1 MKFKNLKIGTK
12 LSMQVL
18 LILTVVLVGCFAF
31 VISMTAADSQTN
43 ANNQLKSLAE
53 KDAAIIE
60 TNLAVALDTARTVA
74 QSMQGF
80 DEIDAQSRRDMYNN
94 ILKSVLKDN
103 SDFLGAWTCWEPNAL
118 DNMDAKYINKDSS
131 DETGRFIP
139 YWQRVKD
146 DIVLTPLV
154 EYQNEG
160 AGDYYL
166 LAKNSGQET
175 ILEPFEYEINGQNIL
190 MTTVAVPI
198 HDSDGE
204 VVGVSGIDIALSD
217 LQSIE
222 FDKGEYESAYTYVL
236 SNAGQYVIHPNET
249 VLGTYLKDR
258 EMVSVAQ
265 ITSAIAEGKHYTY
278 DSISQETGQMVTRVM
293 VPINIG
299 NTTTPWSVGIAVE
312 TEEIMAPTRQL
323 TFMLIGILVG
333 LLVIISV
340 SLIIIIKR
348 TITKPLKETA
358 NFAKDLASGNLD
370 KDVVIRTNDEIGQL
384 MSTLDNQVRQAFKN
398 IEQARVIA
406 DKQAQY
412 QSNEVEKLVVNLER
426 LSRGELLCDIS
437 VDEPDEDTKE
447 LYKVYDA
454 IAGNLRNAI
463 SAING
468 YIREISYVLGE
479 MAEGNLDVGITTEY
493 KGDFIALKES
503 INGIAAS
510 LNDVMSDIN
519 IAAQQ
524 VASGTSQVSD
534 GSQAISQ
541 GATEQAASIEEL
553 TSTVTQIAAQTKQN
567 ALSAGEANK
576 MSEQAKDNA
585 VEGNE
590 QMKALQQAMTEINES
605 SANIS
610 KIIKVIDDIAF
621 QTNILA
627 LNAAVEAA
635 RAGTHGKGFA
645 VVAEEVR
652 NLAARSAGA
661 AKETTELIEG
671 SIKKTEAGTKIAD
684 ETADALTQIV
694 GGVEKAVEL
703 VAEIAGASNQ
713 QATAISEVNRGIEQ
727 MSQVVQTNSATSQEA
742 AAAAEEL
749 SSQAAMLKEMVDKFK
764 LRNEKASLSSKKE
777 TKQLKQAEKTEMIEM
792 DDGEFGKY

>member
-1 MKFKNLKIGTK
+1 MKSLKTKMIMIFSFAMALVLAFIGVLTVISVTNIVVPLNNDLTEQVVDARADEIGKYIEGIEYDIKTWSERSEIQSGDISIIWDDLKESQDELRPDFEMVLYSDLDGNFYSSLGGTGTIADRAYFQEIKNGKSYSLSNPVESRATGKTIFVAAHEVKNDQGQLTGVIAATILLDTFNDVANDIKIGEAGYAWMVDSTGLIFAHPKDDVRLK
-12 LSMQVL
+12 LNTLESKDSGFTGLDSIGQNMIAGQAGMGEYIKEGVKTIAIYTPIPNSPNWSMAYTMYEEELMAPINSMTITIIIV
-18 LILTVVLVGCFAF
+18 VVLGILVNA
-31 VISMTAADSQTN
+31 VITFIVSSKTVKPIKATAECAKALADG
-43 ANNQLKSLAE
+43 
-53 KDAAIIE
+53 
-60 TNLAVALDTARTVA
+60 NLD
-74 QSMQGF
+74 
-80 DEIDAQSRRDMYNN
+80 
-94 ILKSVLKDN
+94 
-103 SDFLGAWTCWEPNAL
+103 
-118 DNMDAKYINKDSS
+118 
-131 DETGRFIP
+131 
-139 YWQRVKD
+139 
-146 DIVLTPLV
+146 TPLV
-154 EYQNEG
+154 V
-160 AGDYYL
+160 
-166 LAKNSGQET
+166 KS
-175 ILEPFEYEINGQNIL
+175 
-190 MTTVAVPI
+190 
-198 HDSDGE
+198 
-204 VVGVSGIDIALSD
+204 
-217 LQSIE
+217 
-222 FDKGEYESAYTYVL
+222 K
-236 SNAGQYVIHPNET
+236 
-249 VLGTYLKDR
+249 
-258 EMVSVAQ
+258 
-265 ITSAIAEGKHYTY
+265 
-278 DSISQETGQMVTRVM
+278 
-293 VPINIG
+293 
-299 NTTTPWSVGIAVE
+299 
-312 TEEIMAPTRQL
+312 
-323 TFMLIGILVG
+323 
-333 LLVIISV
+333 
-340 SLIIIIKR
+340 
-348 TITKPLKETA
+348 
-358 NFAKDLASGNLD
+358 
-370 KDVVIRTNDEIGQL
+370 DEIAQL
-384 MSTLDNQVRQAFKN
+384 AGVLDNQVRQAFKN

-437 VDEPDEDTKE
+437 VDGPDEDTKE
-447 LYKVYDA
+447 LHKVYDE

-493 KGDFIALKES
+493 KGDFIELKES
-503 INGIAAS
+503 INNIVAS
-510 LNDVMSDIN
+510 LNNVMSDIN

-764 LRNEKASLSSKKE
+764 LREQKASVSSKE
-777 TKQLKQAEKTEMIEM
+777 QNEKQLKQADQTKMIEL

>member
-1 MKFKNLKIGTK
+1 MKWYRNLKIGTK
-12 LSMQVL
+12 IITGF
-18 LILTVVLVGCFAF
+18 LIIAVIVAAVGMAGL
-31 VISMTAADSQTN
+31 MNLNMLNQ
-43 ANNQLKSLAE
+43 NN
-53 KDAAIIE
+53 
-60 TNLAVALDTARTVA
+60 N
-74 QSMQGF
+74 G
-80 DEIDAQSRRDMYNN
+80 MYNN
-94 ILKSVLKDN
+94 QTVPLEKLADLSQLYQRTRVIVRDIILLDDMDTKQSEVQNLSEKDTQMASIAEELKAVVHPDDLGKIDAILNSMEEYEPMRQDVIDHALAGNASEAYQSLQSEATDNAAMKIQAAISDMEVSLVEEAKVFYDMSVKTASFATLTTIIYIAAGVIV
-103 SDFLGAWTCWEPNAL
+103 SILLGLFISRMISKPIRILSAAAVKVADGDMNIEHK
-118 DNMDAKYINKDSS
+118 KYDVK
-131 DETGRFIP
+131 DETGQLVNAFQQVIASIQMMTADAGMLAEAAVDGQLSARA
-139 YWQRVKD
+139 
-146 DIVLTPLV
+146 DI
-154 EYQNEG
+154 N
-160 AGDYYL
+160 
-166 LAKNSGQET
+166 K
-175 ILEPFEYEINGQNIL
+175 
-190 MTTVAVPI
+190 
-198 HDSDGE
+198 H
-204 VVGVSGIDIALSD
+204 
-217 LQSIE
+217 
-222 FDKGEYESAYTYVL
+222 KGEYRKIVEGINNTLDAVIEPVNEASAVL
-236 SNAGQYVIHPNET
+236 E
-249 VLGTYLKDR
+249 
-258 EMVSVAQ
+258 EMAKGNLSVSVK
-265 ITSAIAEGKHYTY
+265 GDYRGDH
-278 DSISQETGQMVTRVM
+278 
-293 VPINIG
+293 
-299 NTTTPWSVGIAVE
+299 AV
-312 TEEIMAPTRQL
+312 IKN
-323 TFMLIGILVG
+323 
-333 LLVIISV
+333 
-340 SLIIIIKR
+340 SLNS
-348 TITKPLKETA
+348 TI
-358 NFAKDLASGNLD
+358 
-370 KDVVIRTNDEIGQL
+370 
-384 MSTLDNQVRQAFKN
+384 
-398 IEQARVIA
+398 
-406 DKQAQY
+406 
-412 QSNEVEKLVVNLER
+412 
-426 LSRGELLCDIS
+426 
-437 VDEPDEDTKE
+437 
-447 LYKVYDA
+447 
-454 IAGNLRNAI
+454 NAI
-463 SAING
+463 SG
-468 YIREISYVLGE
+468 YIREISDVLEE
-479 MAEGNLDVGITTEY
+479 MVHGNLDVSITSEY
-493 KGDFIALKES
+493 KGDFIALKDS

-567 ALSAGEANK
+567 ALSAGEANEV
-576 MSEQAKDNA
+576 SEQAKDNA
-585 VEGNE
+585 AQGNE

-684 ETADALTQIV
+684 ETAAALTQIV

-764 LRNEKASLSSKKE
+764 LRDQKASLPSKEE
-777 TKQLKQAEKTEMIEM
+777 TKQLKQAEEAEMIEM